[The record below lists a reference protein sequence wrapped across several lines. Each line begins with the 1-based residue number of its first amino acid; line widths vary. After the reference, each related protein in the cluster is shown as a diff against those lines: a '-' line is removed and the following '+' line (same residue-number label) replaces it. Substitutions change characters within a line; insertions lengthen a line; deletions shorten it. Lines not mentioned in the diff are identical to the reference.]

1 MFGDEDRVV
10 TYSSAVCYFD
20 GEREY
25 VEEAEV
31 EVALL
36 WADKHKL
43 LIPLGSAMDNLCRR
57 LEEDLD
63 LSLNDPDAQALTA
76 DEMDAIDEDE
86 AMMIDGMEFVD
97 AEPVSATGAGA
108 SWVVQ
113 GSAGSDEDATTA
125 TDSSTSSSSSSSSS
139 MGNLNNPKSVKS
151 KASALQQKKLR
162 AVRSKG
168 QSRLKEQLLK
178 NGRVLPNNI
187 LDVSAFMDS
196 MIDIDL
202 MDACAAE
209 LAAKF
214 VRLRPS
220 KSEL

>member
-1 MFGDEDRVV
+1 MSMFGDEDRVV
-10 TYSSAVCYFD
+10 TYSSAVCYST
-20 GEREY
+20 GREY

-76 DEMDAIDEDE
+76 DEMDAMDEDE

-113 GSAGSDEDATTA
+113 GARAATRTQPPPPIPQPRPVVLVVV
-125 TDSSTSSSSSSSSS
+125 DGESE
-139 MGNLNNPKSVKS
+139 
-151 KASALQQKKLR
+151 QLR
-162 AVRSKG
+162 A
-168 QSRLKEQLLK
+168 
-178 NGRVLPNNI
+178 
-187 LDVSAFMDS
+187 
-196 MIDIDL
+196 
-202 MDACAAE
+202 
-209 LAAKF
+209 
-214 VRLRPS
+214 
-220 KSEL
+220 